1 MKRSNFGQGSKT
13 SSASASSRFGLL
25 GDLAMT
31 TKLPH
36 PRKTVVNPATT
47 AHVAQTLTLS

>member
-1 MKRSNFGQGSKT
+1 MNLSNLGQGSSA
-13 SSASASSRFGLL
+13 SSTSASSRFGLL

-31 TKLPH
+31 TKLSH

-47 AHVAQTLTLS
+47 THVAQTLTPS